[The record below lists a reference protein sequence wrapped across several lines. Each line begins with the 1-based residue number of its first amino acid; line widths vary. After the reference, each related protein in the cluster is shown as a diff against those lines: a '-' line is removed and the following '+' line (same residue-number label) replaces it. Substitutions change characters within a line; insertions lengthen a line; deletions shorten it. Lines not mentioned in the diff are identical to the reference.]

1 MLTLSCDELVE
12 LILSDDALNSN
23 SEEPVWELCLRWI
36 EFDEENRLQY
46 VPRLL
51 ENVRLGLM
59 KKDVIRIII
68 DFRRKIIQISFICV
82 FFFLFCSTSND
93 ACLTTFMYNYV
104 QRRNQS

>member
-1 MLTLSCDELVE
+1 MRHFISVAKSNADILSLSCDDLVE

-36 EFDEENRLQY
+36 EFDEENRKQY

-59 KKDVIRIII
+59 KQDVGRNIIA
-68 DFRRKIIQISFICV
+68 F
-82 FFFLFCSTSND
+82 
-93 ACLTTFMYNYV
+93 
-104 QRRNQS
+104 

>member
-1 MLTLSCDELVE
+1 MRHFISVAKSNADILSLSCDDLVE

-36 EFDEENRLQY
+36 EFDEENRKQY

-59 KKDVIRIII
+59 KQDVR
-68 DFRRKIIQISFICV
+68 
-82 FFFLFCSTSND
+82 TSL
-93 ACLTTFMYNYV
+93 CI
-104 QRRNQS
+104 